1 MIPFES
7 MGKTG
12 TKKSKPANVVSPEYN
27 LGERIKFLRTTQGLS
42 QAQLAKSAGMSQPTI
57 AQIETGKKDPS
68 VQTLT
73 QIANVLDVEPAALF
87 ATEDVFVFDLMR
99 LRRKYTHCDKL
110 TPQLYM
116 ALGKIIQYARDIEFL
131 K

>member
-1 MIPFES
+1 
-7 MGKTG
+7 MGKNG
-12 TKKSKPANVVSPEYN
+12 TKKSKPANVVFPEYN
-27 LGERIKFLRTTQGLS
+27 LGERIKFLRTTRGLS

-57 AQIETGKKDPS
+57 AQIESGRKDPS

-73 QIANVLDVEPAALF
+73 QIANVLDVESAALF
-87 ATEDVFVFDLMR
+87 STDDVFVFDLKR

-110 TPQLYM
+110 TPHLYM